1 MTINGT
7 LAETIVSALSTDTQF
22 TDITF
27 VVAYENEI
35 KPTPVLKPIAAVSV
49 KGCEI
54 GEKMKK
60 TLDTGEIIETDSRKM
75 NTTVSVDIYLPYS
88 MGGSAGHRIF
98 DRIATYFLFTK
109 NYNIIKSVCYN
120 TDYDSNCEAL
130 ILRTNFV
137 FNNTVS
143 A

>member
-7 LAETIVSALSTDTQF
+7 LAETLVSSLSGDTGF
-22 TDITF
+22 SDITF

-35 KPTPVLKPIAAVSV
+35 KPTPINKPIVAVSV

-54 GEKMKK
+54 GAKLTE
-60 TLDTGEIIETDSRKM
+60 TLDTGEITETDNREM
-75 NTTVSVDIYLPYS
+75 NTTVSADVYLPYS
-88 MGGSAGHRIF
+88 MGGSAGHKIF

-109 NYNIIKSVCYN
+109 SYDISKSVCYEA
-120 TDYDSNCEAL
+120 DYDNNCEAI
-130 ILRTNFV
+130 ILRTYFV